1 MCSSTWNKKTSVEED
16 LVADNPKKTKGKHN
30 RWTVMVEGL
39 SLDSIVGKW
48 KGGNRRSED
57 DGTHH
62 YDQRQ

>member
-1 MCSSTWNKKTSVEED
+1 
-16 LVADNPKKTKGKHN
+16 
-30 RWTVMVEGL
+30 MVEGL

-48 KGGNRRSED
+48 KGGNRHGED